1 LNIIFMGTPDFA
13 VPSLKLL
20 ANNHNVLCAFSQP
33 ARPNGRG
40 MKIKDSPVEK
50 AAKDLNIQTL
60 TPSSL
65 KNDDVF
71 SNFKELNPD
80 IVVVVAYGL
89 ILPEKYLKIPKFG
102 CINGHASLLP
112 RWRGAAPIQ
121 RAIEAGDKKTG
132 SCIMLMEKG
141 MDTGPVILS
150 RSIDIYQ
157 SDNAQRIHDKLS
169 NITAEILID
178 AIKGYTIG
186 NLDPVPQKEIG
197 IKYANKI
204 EKTEAEIDWEEGSK
218 EIYNKIRAFDPF
230 PGTFTFLHNNLIKI
244 VSSRLGNNTHE
255 SEPGTIIEVGKKIIV
270 ACGKKTTL
278 EIVSL
283 QKPGKKII
291 STIEFLNGTKIM
303 IGEKFGSRE

>member
-1 LNIIFMGTPDFA
+1 MGTPDFA

-50 AAKDLNIQTL
+50 AAKDLNILTL

-150 RSIDIYQ
+150 RSIDICQ

-186 NLDPVPQKEIG
+186 NIEPVPQKEIG

>member
-1 LNIIFMGTPDFA
+1 MGTPDFA

-178 AIKGYTIG
+178 AIKGYTTG
-186 NLDPVPQKEIG
+186 NIDPVPQKEIG
-197 IKYANKI
+197 VKYANKI
-204 EKTEAEIDWEEGSK
+204 EKAEAEIDWEEGSK

>member
-1 LNIIFMGTPDFA
+1 MGTPDFA

-150 RSIDIYQ
+150 RSIDICQ

-178 AIKGYTIG
+178 AIKGYTTG
-186 NLDPVPQKEIG
+186 NIDPVPQKEIG
-197 IKYANKI
+197 VKYANKI
-204 EKTEAEIDWEEGSK
+204 EKAEAEIDWEDGSK

-244 VSSRLGNNTHE
+244 VSSRLCNITHE

>member
-1 LNIIFMGTPDFA
+1 MGTPDFA

-150 RSIDIYQ
+150 RSVDIYQ

-204 EKTEAEIDWEEGSK
+204 EKAEAEIDWEEGSK

>member
-1 LNIIFMGTPDFA
+1 MGTPDFA

-186 NLDPVPQKEIG
+186 NIEPVPQKEIG

-204 EKTEAEIDWEEGSK
+204 EKAEAKIDWEDGSK
-218 EIYNKIRAFDPF
+218 EIYDKIRAFDPF

>member
-1 LNIIFMGTPDFA
+1 MGTPDFA

-186 NLDPVPQKEIG
+186 NIEPVPQKEIG

-204 EKTEAEIDWEEGSK
+204 EKAEAEIDWEDGSK

-291 STIEFLNGTKIM
+291 SAIEFLNGTKIM

>member
-1 LNIIFMGTPDFA
+1 MGTPDFA

-20 ANNHNVLCAFSQP
+20 ANHHNVLCAYSQP

-40 MKIKDSPVEK
+40 MKIKDTPVEK
-50 AAKDLNIQTL
+50 AAKNLNIQTL

-71 SNFKELNPD
+71 LNFRDLKPD

-89 ILPEKYLKIPKFG
+89 LLPEKYLKVPKFG

-121 RAIEAGDKKTG
+121 RAIEAGDEKTG
-132 SCIMLMEKG
+132 SCIMIMEKG

-150 RSIDIYQ
+150 RSINISQ
-157 SDNAQRIHDKLS
+157 SDNAQIIHDKLS

-186 NLDPVPQKEIG
+186 NIDPILQKEIG

-204 EKTEAEIDWEEGSK
+204 DKAEAEIHWEEGSK

-230 PGTFTFLHNNLIKI
+230 PGTFTFLNNNIIKI
-244 VSSRLGNNTHE
+244 VSSRLGNSTQE
-255 SEPGTIIEVGKKIIV
+255 SEPGTIIEVEKKIIV
-270 ACGKKTTL
+270 ACGKQTTL

-291 STIEFLNGTKIM
+291 SAIEFLNGTKIM
-303 IGEKFGSRE
+303 IGEKFGSRK

>member
-1 LNIIFMGTPDFA
+1 MGTPDFA

-150 RSIDIYQ
+150 RSIDICQ

-186 NLDPVPQKEIG
+186 NIEPVPQKEIG

-230 PGTFTFLHNNLIKI
+230 PGTFTFLHNSLIKI

>member
-1 LNIIFMGTPDFA
+1 MGTPDFA

-20 ANNHNVLCAFSQP
+20 ANNHNILCAFSQP

-50 AAKDLNIQTL
+50 AAKDLNILTL

-121 RAIEAGDKKTG
+121 RAIEAGDEKTG
-132 SCIMLMEKG
+132 SCIMIMEKG

-150 RSIDIYQ
+150 RSINISQ
-157 SDNAQRIHDKLS
+157 SDNAQLIHDKLS

-178 AIKGYTIG
+178 AIKGYTTG
-186 NLDPVPQKEIG
+186 NIDPVLQKEIG

-204 EKTEAEIDWEEGSK
+204 DKAEAEIHWEEGSK

-230 PGTFTFLHNNLIKI
+230 PGTFTFLNNNIIKI

-255 SEPGTIIEVGKKIIV
+255 SEPGTIIEVEKKIIV
-270 ACGKKTTL
+270 ACGKQTTL

-291 STIEFLNGTKIM
+291 SAIEFLNGTKIM
-303 IGEKFGSRE
+303 IGEKFGSRK

>member
-1 LNIIFMGTPDFA
+1 MGTPDFA

-50 AAKDLNIQTL
+50 AAKDLNILTL

-186 NLDPVPQKEIG
+186 NIEPVPQKEIG

-204 EKTEAEIDWEEGSK
+204 EKAEAEIDWEDGSK

-244 VSSRLGNNTHE
+244 VSSRLCNITHE

>member
-1 LNIIFMGTPDFA
+1 MGTPDFA

-20 ANNHNVLCAFSQP
+20 ANNHNILCAFSQP

-150 RSIDIYQ
+150 RSIDICQ

-186 NLDPVPQKEIG
+186 NIEPVPQKEIG

-204 EKTEAEIDWEEGSK
+204 EKTEAEIDWEDGSK

>member
-1 LNIIFMGTPDFA
+1 MGTPDFA

-204 EKTEAEIDWEEGSK
+204 EKAEAEIDWEEGSK

>member
-1 LNIIFMGTPDFA
+1 MGTPDFA

-50 AAKDLNIQTL
+50 AAKDLNILTL

-150 RSIDIYQ
+150 RSIDICQ

-186 NLDPVPQKEIG
+186 NIEPVPHKEIG

-204 EKTEAEIDWEEGSK
+204 EKAEAEIDWEDGSK

>member
-1 LNIIFMGTPDFA
+1 
-13 VPSLKLL
+13 
-20 ANNHNVLCAFSQP
+20 
-33 ARPNGRG
+33 

>member
-1 LNIIFMGTPDFA
+1 MGTPDFA

-204 EKTEAEIDWEEGSK
+204 EKAEAEIDWEEGSK

-244 VSSRLGNNTHE
+244 VSSRLCNITHE

>member
-1 LNIIFMGTPDFA
+1 MGTPDFA

-178 AIKGYTIG
+178 AIKGYTTG
-186 NLDPVPQKEIG
+186 NIDPVPQKGIG

-204 EKTEAEIDWEEGSK
+204 EKAEAEIDWEEESK

-244 VSSRLGNNTHE
+244 VSSRLCNITHE

>member
-1 LNIIFMGTPDFA
+1 MGTPDFA

-20 ANNHNVLCAFSQP
+20 ANNYNVLCAFSQP

-204 EKTEAEIDWEEGSK
+204 EKAEAEIDWEEESK

>member
-1 LNIIFMGTPDFA
+1 MGTPDFA

-50 AAKDLNIQTL
+50 AAKDLNILTL

-186 NLDPVPQKEIG
+186 NIEPVPQKEIG

-204 EKTEAEIDWEEGSK
+204 EKAEAEIDWEDGSK

-230 PGTFTFLHNNLIKI
+230 PGTFTFLHDNLIKI
-244 VSSRLGNNTHE
+244 VSSRLCNITHE

-283 QKPGKKII
+283 KKPGKKII
-291 STIEFLNGTKIM
+291 RTIEFLNGTKIM